1 MEPAIQWMPVLLGGF
16 LGGLLVYL
24 TGLFVD
30 GWREKW
36 RIRHYRSALTAEIDE
51 CHRLAG
57 VYQTDQVA
65 APLYRFPT
73 LLYAQAFPGL
83 LADGD
88 LTGDQSEALLTF
100 YSEVETVNRGLD
112 RIDRLVRQGSG
123 QVAAEIARISLKVD
137 HVIEAY
143 PAARRAAAS

>member
-1 MEPAIQWMPVLLGGF
+1 MEPVIQWMPVLLGGF

-57 VYQTDQVA
+57 VRPIKSAGVGVVLRRTA
-65 APLYRFPT
+65 
-73 LLYAQAFPGL
+73 
-83 LADGD
+83 
-88 LTGDQSEALLTF
+88 
-100 YSEVETVNRGLD
+100 RGP
-112 RIDRLVRQGSG
+112 
-123 QVAAEIARISLKVD
+123 
-137 HVIEAY
+137 H
-143 PAARRAAAS
+143 